1 MNGGFLPG
9 DGLLNFVSPNFIILF
24 SPIFSGGRPKNVL
37 EFGGGGVWRDNFLL
51 PAGLAGTGGG
61 AMAGGGPGVT
71 VPKEEGLIL
80 GAGGRMLGG
89 GGRLG
94 GRPLVAIAGGW
105 R

>member
-1 MNGGFLPG
+1 
-9 DGLLNFVSPNFIILF
+9 
-24 SPIFSGGRPKNVL
+24 
-37 EFGGGGVWRDNFLL
+37 
-51 PAGLAGTGGG
+51 
-61 AMAGGGPGVT
+61 MAGGGPGVT

-94 GRPLVAIAGGW
+94 GRPLVAMAGGC